1 MAYPQLG
8 MKSYAKIQYD
18 TLLEVLPGKV
28 SLRDDPAYQKTRVPY
43 FSQQAEEIP
52 PSFIVTPQ
60 NTNDVS
66 VAVKALASVYES
78 SSHTAQFAIRGRGH
92 TPFAGSASLEG
103 GVVIEM
109 TSMES
114 MTMNADESIISVGAG
129 AKWADVYAYLS
140 PKNLTVCGGRAPT
153 VGVGGLTL
161 GGLPDFLPHFLIWS
175 YHLTIFRWTLILFG
189 A

>member
-1 MAYPQLG
+1 MAYSQLG
-8 MKSYAKIQYD
+8 IKSLAKIQYD

-28 SLRDDPAYQKTRVPY
+28 SLHDDPAYQKTRIPY
-43 FSQQAEEIP
+43 FSQQAEEVS
-52 PSFIVTPQ
+52 PSYIVTPQ
-60 NTNDVS
+60 NTDDVS

-92 TPFAGSASLEG
+92 TPSAGSASLEG

-114 MTMNADESIISVGAG
+114 MTMNADDSTISVGAG

-153 VGVGGLTL
+153 VGIGGLTL
-161 GGLPDFLPHFLIWS
+161 GGLPGFLRPFFI
-175 YHLTIFRWTLILFG
+175 
-189 A
+189 

>member
-1 MAYPQLG
+1 MAYPHLG
-8 MKSYAKIQYD
+8 PKSHAKIQYD

-28 SLRDDPAYQKTRVPY
+28 VLNSDPAYQKNRIPY
-43 FSQQAEEIP
+43 FSQQAEEIS
-52 PSFIVTPQ
+52 PSYIVTPQ
-60 NTNDVS
+60 NTDDVS
-66 VAVKALASVYES
+66 IAVKALASVYES
-78 SSHTAQFAIRGRGH
+78 SSHSAQFAIRGRGH
-92 TPFAGSASLEG
+92 TPSAGSASLEG

-114 MTMNADESIISVGAG
+114 MTLNTDESIVSVGAG

-161 GGLPDFLPHFLIWS
+161 GGLPGFLPPFLI
-175 YHLTIFRWTLILFG
+175 
-189 A
+189 